1 MLKERNLF
9 ANHSKTEK
17 EIITRGGDENWK
29 KIKFLGSLLDTEKD
43 INRRKGLAIAA
54 CDNLKDVF
62 YKNKN
67 STAVK
72 MRCFQA
78 YVAGIFLYN
87 SEVWTVTEQLN
98 HKVDVFQ
105 RKLLRIILNIKWTW
119 KMSNIKLYEIT
130 KSEPW
135 SVTIKRKR
143 LSFLG
148 HVMRLD
154 PETPAR
160 KSINR

>member
-1 MLKERNLF
+1 MY
-9 ANHSKTEK
+9 SKTEK

-87 SEVWTVTEQLN
+87 SEVWTVTEQLS

-105 RKLLRIILNIKWTW
+105 RNGLRKILKLKCDT
-119 KMSNIKLYEIT
+119 
-130 KSEPW
+130 
-135 SVTIKRKR
+135 
-143 LSFLG
+143 FLE
-148 HVMRLD
+148 R
-154 PETPAR
+154 
-160 KSINR
+160 